1 MVCRWLLKP
10 RWLLFIPLLVVLVI
24 GVACGGDE
32 ATSTPRPTA
41 TPVPVAPAAT
51 ATPVPVAPAATATP
65 IPVAPAATA
74 TPVPVAPAATATPV
88 PVAEPTP
95 TAPPVVAKLEPKYG
109 GIVPMSSLGPPA
121 GIYPPS
127 AAIVE
132 GLHLAGPIYNQLV
145 KWDPLVHQG
154 AEVIGDLAKS
164 WELSDDGL
172 AYTFRIHENVRWT
185 DGEDLDADD
194 VVFSL
199 NTMIDPDEVRPVTGK
214 LKQYIDRVEKID
226 KYTVKVHLKFPT
238 TAFIKFLAVD
248 FMKVVPQ
255 HIVEAGV
262 DLEIFENIVGSGPFK
277 GVKYVVGQSH
287 EHERNP
293 DYFKEGLPYFDG
305 LQTFI
310 IGDPGT
316 EIAAFR
322 TERVLMNTH
331 IVHNMGVED
340 AQRLQA
346 DEDFMSKFDI
356 WWSPPGTPMYFVMN
370 AKAPPFDDER
380 VRRALILG
388 YDRQVITD
396 GFGLGTWTVGMPMQ
410 PETNPFALPREEVMQ
425 APGWRQLD
433 GKKHPDDIAEA
444 KRLLKEAGYDENN
457 PLKAKF
463 SVAQILFFADA
474 ALVMQDQLRRDL
486 GIELEFVAGD
496 IPSIIGA
503 MYAGDF
509 HAGVLGEANILF
521 DPDDRFGNNYVE
533 GRNLSGWNDP
543 RVDELFK
550 QQQRETDFEKRK
562 ELNYEMQRLVIHG
575 APGFIDYSFIGFPT
589 IVTKRL
595 RTPIGHYSQS
605 ISIYQRAADHENE
618 WLEPE

>member
-1 MVCRWLLKP
+1 
-10 RWLLFIPLLVVLVI
+10 LV
-24 GVACGGDE
+24 
-32 ATSTPRPTA
+32 R
-41 TPVPVAPAAT
+41 
-51 ATPVPVAPAATATP
+51 
-65 IPVAPAATA
+65 
-74 TPVPVAPAATATPV
+74 
-88 PVAEPTP
+88 
-95 TAPPVVAKLEPKYG
+95 Y
-109 GIVPMSSLGPPA
+109 
-121 GIYPPS
+121 
-127 AAIVE
+127 
-132 GLHLAGPIYNQLV
+132 
-145 KWDPLVHQG
+145 DPLVHRG
-154 AEVIGDLAKS
+154 AEIIGDVAKS
-164 WELSDDGL
+164 WEASDDGL
-172 AYTFRIHENVRWT
+172 VYTFRLHENVRFT

-194 VVFSL
+194 VAFTINHIL
-199 NTMIDPDEVRPVTGK
+199 EPGAARPVTGK
-214 LKQYIDRVEKID
+214 LRPYVDRAEKID
-226 KYTVKVHLKFPT
+226 KYTVAIHLKFPT
-238 TAFIKFLAVD
+238 SAFIKILAID
-248 FMKVVPQ
+248 FMKIMPQ
-255 HIVEAGV
+255 HVIEAGV
-262 DLEIFENIVGSGPFK
+262 DLELFENMVGSGPFK
-277 GVKYVVGQSH
+277 GVSYTVGNNW
-287 EHERNP
+287 EHEKNP
-293 DYFKEGLPYFDG
+293 DYFREGLPYFDG
-305 LQTFI
+305 LHTFFI
-310 IGDPGT
+310 ADEGT
-316 EIAAFR
+316 EIAAYR
-322 TERVLMNTH
+322 TERVLMNTDPL
-331 IVHNMGVED
+331 NNLDSED
-340 AQRLQA
+340 GLRLEK
-346 DEDFMSKFDI
+346 DPDFSSKFDI
-356 WWSPPGTPMYFVMN
+356 WWMPPGVPVYLVMN
-370 AKAPPFDDER
+370 TKAAPFDDER

-474 ALVMQDQLRRDL
+474 ALVMQDQLKRDL

-618 WLEPE
+618 WLEPK

>member
-1 MVCRWLLKP
+1 M
-10 RWLLFIPLLVVLVI
+10 
-24 GVACGGDE
+24 
-32 ATSTPRPTA
+32 
-41 TPVPVAPAAT
+41 
-51 ATPVPVAPAATATP
+51 
-65 IPVAPAATA
+65 
-74 TPVPVAPAATATPV
+74 
-88 PVAEPTP
+88 
-95 TAPPVVAKLEPKYG
+95 
-109 GIVPMSSLGPPA
+109 
-121 GIYPPS
+121 
-127 AAIVE
+127 
-132 GLHLAGPIYNQLV
+132 V

-164 WELSDDGL
+164 WELSDDDL

-380 VRRALILG
+380 VRRAVILAF
-388 YDRQVITD
+388 DRQAITD

-444 KRLLKEAGYDENN
+444 KRLLKAAGYDENN

-463 SVAQILFFADA
+463 SVAQILFSP
-474 ALVMQDQLRRDL
+474 MR
-486 GIELEFVAGD
+486 
-496 IPSIIGA
+496 P
-503 MYAGDF
+503 
-509 HAGVLGEANILF
+509 
-521 DPDDRFGNNYVE
+521 
-533 GRNLSGWNDP
+533 W
-543 RVDELFK
+543 
-550 QQQRETDFEKRK
+550 
-562 ELNYEMQRLVIHG
+562 
-575 APGFIDYSFIGFPT
+575 
-589 IVTKRL
+589 
-595 RTPIGHYSQS
+595 
-605 ISIYQRAADHENE
+605 
-618 WLEPE
+618 